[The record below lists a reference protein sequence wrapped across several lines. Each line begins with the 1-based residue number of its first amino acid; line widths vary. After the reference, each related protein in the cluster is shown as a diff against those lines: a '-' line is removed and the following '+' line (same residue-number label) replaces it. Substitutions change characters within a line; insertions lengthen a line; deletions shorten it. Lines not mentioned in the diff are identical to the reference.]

1 MRDGHTCHICC
12 VLSPSPLPPLQVVVV
27 AEDGV
32 TTSRYPIQFTLV
44 ESAKTLA
51 VAEAEGGSTNVTAAG
66 LPGRG
71 EALLRWQPQL

>member
-1 MRDGHTCHICC
+1 MAPMST
-12 VLSPSPLPPLQVVVV
+12 SAMPSFFLPCLQVVVV

-44 ESAKTLA
+44 ESAETLA
-51 VAEAEGGSTNVTAAG
+51 VAEAEGGRSNITAVG

-71 EALLRWQPQL
+71 EAGRHG